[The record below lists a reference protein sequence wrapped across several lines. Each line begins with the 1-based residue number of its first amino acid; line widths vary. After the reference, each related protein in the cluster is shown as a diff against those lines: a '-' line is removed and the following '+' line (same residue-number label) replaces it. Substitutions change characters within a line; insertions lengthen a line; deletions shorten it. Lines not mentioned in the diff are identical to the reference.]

1 MKTADLAGFE
11 LDFDD
16 TPRGKADFA
25 VTVPLSR
32 EFLPK
37 PSIDYAISEMTPEQK
52 EVFDALEFEGDDD
65 AYEQLE
71 DDFVILAND
80 GEVPLMPKNL
90 TENTA
95 VADDIQKALTKEKKK
110 KFDGVIF
117 GMETGKKKDS
127 KTKKD
132 HNKLLDKVDRWD
144 FDDMEK
150 FGYTIEAPGLA
161 EPNVDD
167 LEFPALDGDNFYESI
182 EAEEA
187 ANRQK
192 MLESK
197 NQTVMPAKPIATVR
211 FQPSLEPILEENIL
225 GGMELSVPTE
235 LEICE
240 SINVELQADADI
252 DLVQVI
258 ASEENVA
265 ALLDA
270 EYNDTKK
277 ETQPLLSHSAFN
289 RVMDTHLKEMETR
302 KKINPE
308 KFEQKET
315 FCAGNK
321 PGKKNQRKVS
331 DVSDDDSENMLKGMG
346 EAMDSDDEFGA
357 VDLNAAPLLE
367 RKGKAGVLFMDETI
381 EEVKKFRGGN
391 EYKSEQFTSSLGG
404 KLIINSIKKRTQKK
418 GKPMNASKKEKLP
431 DNISE
436 VSERSRNTSA
446 SRMTKKSALK
456 GLPGTE
462 GVEKSE
468 KGEGGEGHE
477 DNSLDDE
484 QWSE

>member
-11 LDFDD
+11 LDFDE
-16 TPRGKADFA
+16 TPQRKADFA

-37 PSIDYAISEMTPEQK
+37 PSIDYAISEMTLEQR

-90 TENTA
+90 AANTA
-95 VADDIQKALTKEKKK
+95 VAEDIQKALIKEKKK
-110 KFDGVIF
+110 KFHGVIF
-117 GMETGKKKDS
+117 GMETGTKKDS

-132 HNKLLDKVDRWD
+132 HNKLLDKVDKWD
-144 FDDMEK
+144 ADDMEK
-150 FGYTIEAPGLA
+150 FGYKIEAPGLVV
-161 EPNVDD
+161 PHVDD
-167 LEFPALDGDNFYESI
+167 FEFPALDGDNFYESI

-187 ANRQK
+187 ANHQK
-192 MLESK
+192 MLDSK
-197 NQTVMPAKPIATVR
+197 NQTVMPAKPNAHVK
-211 FQPSLEPILEENIL
+211 FQPTLEPILEENIL
-225 GGMELSVPTE
+225 GRMEMSVHDE

-240 SINVELQADADI
+240 SKNVNLEADADI

-270 EYNDTKK
+270 EYNDNKK

-289 RVMDTHLKEMETR
+289 RVMDSHLKEMETR
-302 KKINPE
+302 QKINPD

-331 DVSDDDSENMLKGMG
+331 EASDDGPENQLDNMLKGMG

-357 VDLNAAPLLE
+357 VDLNAAPIQE
-367 RKGKAGVLFMDETI
+367 RKGKAGVLFVDDNI

-391 EYKSEQFTSSLGG
+391 EYKSESFTSSLGG

-431 DNISE
+431 DDITE
-436 VSERSRNTSA
+436 VSERSKTTKTS
-446 SRMTKKSALK
+446 SRSKKTGLK

-462 GVEKSE
+462 GGEKSE
-468 KGEGGEGHE
+468 GQEGEEM
-477 DNSLDDE
+477 SDE
-484 QWSE
+484 EEWSE

>member
-11 LDFDD
+11 LDFDE
-16 TPRGKADFA
+16 TPQRKADFA

-37 PSIDYAISEMTPEQK
+37 PSIDYAISEMTPEQR

-90 TENTA
+90 AENTA
-95 VADDIQKALTKEKKK
+95 VAEDIQKALIKEKKK
-110 KFDGVIF
+110 KFHGVIF
-117 GMETGKKKDS
+117 GMETGTKKDS

-132 HNKLLDKVDRWD
+132 HNKLLDKVDKWD
-144 FDDMEK
+144 ADDMEK
-150 FGYTIEAPGLA
+150 FGYRIEAPGLVV
-161 EPNVDD
+161 PHVDD
-167 LEFPALDGDNFYESI
+167 FEFPALDGDNFYESI

-187 ANRQK
+187 ANHQK
-192 MLESK
+192 MLDSK
-197 NQTVMPAKPIATVR
+197 NQTVMPAKPNDHVK

-225 GGMELSVPTE
+225 ERMEMSVPTE

-240 SINVELQADADI
+240 SKNVNLEADADI

-270 EYNDTKK
+270 EYNDIKK

-289 RVMDTHLKEMETR
+289 RVMDNHLKEMETR
-302 KKINPE
+302 KKINPD

-331 DVSDDDSENMLKGMG
+331 EASDDGPENQLDNMLKGMG

-357 VDLNAAPLLE
+357 VDLNAAPVQE
-367 RKGKAGVLFMDETI
+367 RKGKAGVLFMDDNI

-391 EYKSEQFTSSLGG
+391 EYKSESFTSSLGG

-418 GKPMNASKKEKLP
+418 GKPMAASKKEKLP
-431 DNISE
+431 DDITE
-436 VSERSRNTSA
+436 VSERSKTTKTS
-446 SRMTKKSALK
+446 SRSKKTGLK
-456 GLPGTE
+456 GLPGT
-462 GVEKSE
+462 GGGEKSE
-468 KGEGGEGHE
+468 GQEGEEM
-477 DNSLDDE
+477 SDE
-484 QWSE
+484 EEWSE